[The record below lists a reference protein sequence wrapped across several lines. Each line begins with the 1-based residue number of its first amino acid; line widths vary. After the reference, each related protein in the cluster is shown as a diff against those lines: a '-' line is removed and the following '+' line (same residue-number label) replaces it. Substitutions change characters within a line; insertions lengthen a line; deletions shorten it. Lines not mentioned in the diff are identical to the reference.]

1 MQDEIDKY
9 FLKKFQFQQLGNKS
23 FSCTNLFG
31 NPSWKVPELENLK
44 IHLNCTK
51 GLLSHMEAERWHEHT
66 SYTNRAGA
74 VFQKVKSEV
83 CPELLTQFSWLAAT
97 LNPYYEG
104 NSSKSMIGDHRFIHN
119 TLCYWNFGHDDTG
132 DIMEWCN
139 VNAILQC
146 KGRHVNLVTADGSID
161 CAENPGEQEKHL
173 AKLHWC
179 ETISA
184 LLLLSPGGSYVLKMF
199 TFFEHTAVS
208 LLYILRLSFEDLHVF
223 KPCTS
228 KEGNSEVYIIA
239 LRYTQT
245 HEIQKLL
252 RIIQAQVYERKI
264 DISSNALFSLSEI
277 PEGFLRD
284 IISCATL
291 FKDHQEEAIMRNLTL
306 YNVPLQGKE
315 LAATKKK
322 VAKRYMQKYG
332 LRSIPLTKQIL
343 GPENLRERSL
353 WNLQPY
359 HEKNLGSL
367 PLTVTPELFTKL
379 QFELKE
385 IDLFLEKVK
394 FLKWVNRAKEDWKDK
409 IYHTYGKS
417 YGIIRNTKFCHAYIF
432 RVFEFLRELSLDLK
446 SKSFF
451 EALDETG
458 QVFLI
463 NNFLDVSPIIGT
475 GGNFET
481 RCPVLSRFS
490 VASVWII
497 SLFFSQ
503 VEFDFEN
510 DTLIR
515 FVGYHEEP
523 LILNWMRHLDPKLL
537 NFVEIPTLF
546 QNSFYNLITRYNT
559 KLLLEFSLSII
570 NTMLLLC

>member
-1 MQDEIDKY
+1 
-9 FLKKFQFQQLGNKS
+9 
-23 FSCTNLFG
+23 
-31 NPSWKVPELENLK
+31 
-44 IHLNCTK
+44 
-51 GLLSHMEAERWHEHT
+51 
-66 SYTNRAGA
+66 
-74 VFQKVKSEV
+74 
-83 CPELLTQFSWLAAT
+83 
-97 LNPYYEG
+97 
-104 NSSKSMIGDHRFIHN
+104 
-119 TLCYWNFGHDDTG
+119 
-132 DIMEWCN
+132 
-139 VNAILQC
+139 
-146 KGRHVNLVTADGSID
+146 
-161 CAENPGEQEKHL
+161 
-173 AKLHWC
+173 
-179 ETISA
+179 
-184 LLLLSPGGSYVLKMF
+184 MF

-252 RIIQAQVYERKI
+252 RIIQAQVYERYMKKCILMLNGPLLIDLCNRKI

-503 VEFDFEN
+503 V
-510 DTLIR
+510 
-515 FVGYHEEP
+515 V
-523 LILNWMRHLDPKLL
+523 LD
-537 NFVEIPTLF
+537 NAYAINV
-546 QNSFYNLITRYNT
+546 TRVN
-559 KLLLEFSLSII
+559 
-570 NTMLLLC
+570 